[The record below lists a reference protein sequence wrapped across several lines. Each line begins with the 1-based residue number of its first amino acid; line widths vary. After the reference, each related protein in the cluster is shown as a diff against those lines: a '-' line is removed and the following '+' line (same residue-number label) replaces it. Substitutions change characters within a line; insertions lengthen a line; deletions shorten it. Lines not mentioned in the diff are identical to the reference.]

1 MSDHLAYDYDHS
13 KATTSELIEKLHYLH
28 DKGAIYIPSLQLT
41 RTQRKWKL
49 IAQLEKHYALQREHL
64 NINVKDYLHLCHEK
78 TYRNKITC
86 PELRNILSQYD
97 ITYPDE
103 PSRAQL
109 LEVLDK
115 NIVSIRKRNRCKE
128 IETTRRKFKKLA
140 DTRKEAET
148 PRQDVGDD
156 ETDAKA
162 IEEWILNMSNRSND
176 DDEKNRRKEVKETWA
191 VWGRKVAKSRV
202 SYAAMA
208 LVPWII
214 LATQVVAS
222 NGATPSS

>member
-13 KATTSELIEKLHYLH
+13 KATTSELIEKLHYLN

-128 IETTRRKFKKLA
+128 IETTRRKLKTLA

-162 IEEWILNMSNRSND
+162 IEECILNMSNRSND
-176 DDEKNRRKEVKETWA
+176 DEKNHREEMKETWA
-191 VWGRKVAKSRV
+191 VWGLKVAKSRV

-208 LVPWII
+208 LVPWMI
-214 LATQVVAS
+214 LAAQVIAP

>member
-13 KATTSELIEKLHYLH
+13 KATTSELIEKLHYLN
-28 DKGAIYIPSLQLT
+28 DKGAIYIPSLPIT

-49 IAQLEKHYALQREHL
+49 IAQLERHYALQREHL

-115 NIVSIRKRNRCKE
+115 NIVSMRKRNRCKE
-128 IETTRRKFKKLA
+128 IETTRRKFNALA

-156 ETDAKA
+156 ETDTKA

-208 LVPWII
+208 LVPWMI
-214 LATQVVAS
+214 LAAQVVAP

>member
-13 KATTSELIEKLHYLH
+13 KATTSELIEKLHYLN

-109 LEVLDK
+109 LKVLDK

-128 IETTRRKFKKLA
+128 IETTRRKFNTLV
-140 DTRKEAET
+140 DTRKETET

-208 LVPWII
+208 LVPWMI
-214 LATQVVAS
+214 LAAQVVAP

>member
-13 KATTSELIEKLHYLH
+13 KATTSELIEKLHYLN

-49 IAQLEKHYALQREHL
+49 IAQLE
-64 NINVKDYLHLCHEK
+64 
-78 TYRNKITC
+78 
-86 PELRNILSQYD
+86 LSFWRFWTR
-97 ITYPDE
+97 I
-103 PSRAQL
+103 S
-109 LEVLDK
+109 
-115 NIVSIRKRNRCKE
+115 KRNRCKE
-128 IETTRRKFKKLA
+128 IETTRRKFKTLA

-148 PRQDVGDD
+148 PRQDVGND
-156 ETDAKA
+156 EPDAKA

-191 VWGRKVAKSRV
+191 VWGLKVAKSRV

-208 LVPWII
+208 LVPWMI
-214 LATQVVAS
+214 LAAQVVAP

>member
-13 KATTSELIEKLHYLH
+13 KATTSELIEKLHYLN

-103 PSRAQL
+103 PIELSFWKFWTR
-109 LEVLDK
+109 
-115 NIVSIRKRNRCKE
+115 ISKRNRCKE
-128 IETTRRKFKKLA
+128 IETTRRKFKTLA

-148 PRQDVGDD
+148 PRQDVGND

-208 LVPWII
+208 LVPWMI
-214 LATQVVAS
+214 LAAQVIVP